1 MLENL
6 PIELAL
12 AIFREAAELFVLS
25 DTDDP
30 SAVALAMTSRLVYI
44 TVRPTLLRRITLTDR
59 NGDAIRALLFEADS
73 AACIRDLTLAGYGR
87 IEPSIFGNLTGIRCL
102 RGPRQDIIG
111 AIAGLPPSGR
121 TSLYKIQLW
130 TTDQLPVIPSSV
142 THICLYSSEVENAS
156 LLESANWL
164 HSASAL
170 THIGWEFVSY
180 PHNPLTVDLPPETL
194 AHNIDALFD
203 FMGPQLCEVAI
214 RLCGDCFT
222 ASAEWGQYVQALR
235 SAKCADRIR
244 LWRDH
249 RNFDDLDEDLGASF
263 DDALAGVDV
272 WSEARPL
279 EGFV

>member
-25 DTDDP
+25 DTDHP

-44 TVRPTLLRRITLTDR
+44 TVRPTFLRRITLTDK

-73 AACIRDLTLAGYGR
+73 AACIRDLTLAGYGKV
-87 IEPSIFGNLTGIRCL
+87 EPNIFSNLTGIRCL
-102 RGPRQDIIG
+102 RGPRGDVIG
-111 AIAGLPPSGR
+111 AIAGLPPSGLI
-121 TSLYKIQLW
+121 SLYKIQLW
-130 TTDQLPVIPSSV
+130 TTDQLPVIPLSV
-142 THICLYSSEVENAS
+142 THICLYSNEVDSNS
-156 LLESANWL
+156 LLAYKWL
-164 HSASAL
+164 HNSSAL

-180 PHNPLTVDLPPETL
+180 PHNPLTLDLPPERL
-194 AHNIDALFD
+194 ADNLDALFD
-203 FMGPQLCEVAI
+203 FIGPKLCEVSI

-222 ASAEWGQYVQALR
+222 ASAEWSQYVQALR
-235 SAKCADRIR
+235 RAKCANRIR

-249 RNFDDLDEDLGASF
+249 RNFDNLNEDLGASF

-279 EGFV
+279 EGIV